1 MIVVLSIIALVA
13 AVSFYDYFGSRS
25 WQQVTSSVRNDA
37 VFEKRNK
44 DYGAFVIRRD
54 YDKTLMIIM
63 ISFVFSTGLIFAGY
77 LGLKNEPK
85 PIAFKPPVGV
95 DIDPKIEILTKEE
108 PVKEVKVEKV
118 IEESRE
124 ATLEFKIPEATDEEI
139 KEKLRI
145 QDELEKAKAAAL
157 EAEQKGKGTFI
168 PIIGNKKDTTDIE
181 KPKGPADWVDV
192 EAEYPGGFSAMMK
205 FIQDKFTVPAI
216 AYDINASGKVFLK
229 FVVGEDGSIG
239 SIKVQRGIPNCPE
252 CDKEAIRVLKMMPN
266 WKPGKIK
273 GKAVSSYFNLPINID
288 LQ

>member
-1 MIVVLSIIALVA
+1 MIVILSIIALVA

-25 WQQVTSSVRNDA
+25 WQQVTSSVRNNA

-77 LGLKNEPK
+77 LGFKNDPK
-85 PIAFKPPVGV
+85 PIAFKPPVV
-95 DIDPKIEILTKEE
+95 VEPETEILILTKDE
-108 PVKEVKVEKV
+108 PVKQVKVEKV
-118 IEESRE
+118 IEESHE
-124 ATLEFKIPEATDEEI
+124 ATIEFKIPEATDEEI
-139 KEKLRI
+139 KEKQRI

-157 EAEQKGKGTFI
+157 EAEKKGKGTFI
-168 PIIGNKKDTTDIE
+168 PIVGNKKDTTE
-181 KPKGPADWVDV
+181 LTPKGPEEWVDV
-192 EAEYPGGFSAMMK
+192 EAEYPGGFPAMMK
-205 FIQDKFTVPAI
+205 FIQDKFRVPAI
-216 AYDINASGKVFLK
+216 LHDITVSGKVFLK
-229 FVVGEDGSIG
+229 FVVGEDGSI
-239 SIKVQRGIPNCPE
+239 SAIKVQRGIPGCPE

-266 WKPGKIK
+266 WRPGKIK

>member
-1 MIVVLSIIALVA
+1 MIVILSIIALVA

-25 WQQVTSSVRNDA
+25 WQQVTSSVRNNA

-77 LGLKNEPK
+77 LGFKNDPK
-85 PIAFKPPVGV
+85 PIAFKPPVFV
-95 DIDPKIEILTKEE
+95 EPETEILILTKDE
-108 PVKEVKVEKV
+108 PVKQVKVEKV
-118 IEESRE
+118 IEESHE
-124 ATLEFKIPEATDEEI
+124 ATIEFKIPEATDEEI
-139 KEKLRI
+139 KEKQRI

-157 EAEQKGKGTFI
+157 EAEKKGKGTFI
-168 PIIGNKKDTTDIE
+168 PIVGNKKDTTE
-181 KPKGPADWVDV
+181 LTPKGPEEWVDV
-192 EAEYPGGFSAMMK
+192 EAEYPGGFPAMMK
-205 FIQDKFTVPAI
+205 FIQDKFRVPAI
-216 AYDINASGKVFLK
+216 LHDITVSGKVFLK
-229 FVVGEDGSIG
+229 FVVGEDGSI
-239 SIKVQRGIPNCPE
+239 SAIKVQRGIPGCPE

-266 WKPGKIK
+266 WRPGKIK

>member
-1 MIVVLSIIALVA
+1 MIVILSIIALVA

-25 WQQVTSSVRNDA
+25 WQQVTSSVRNNA

-77 LGLKNEPK
+77 LGFKNDPK
-85 PIAFKPPVGV
+85 PIAFKPPVSV
-95 DIDPKIEILTKEE
+95 EIDPKVEILTKDE

-118 IEESRE
+118 IEESYE
-124 ATLEFKIPEATDEEI
+124 ATIEFKIPEATDEEI
-139 KEKLRI
+139 KEKQRI

-157 EAEQKGKGTFI
+157 EAEKKGKGTFI
-168 PIIGNKKDTTDIE
+168 PIVGNKKDTTE
-181 KPKGPADWVDV
+181 LTPKGPEEWVDV
-192 EAEYPGGFSAMMK
+192 EAEYPGGFPAMMK
-205 FIQDKFTVPAI
+205 FIQDKFRVPAI
-216 AYDINASGKVFLK
+216 LHDITVSGKVFLK
-229 FVVGEDGSIG
+229 FVVGEDGSI
-239 SIKVQRGIPNCPE
+239 SAIKVQRGIPGCPE

-266 WKPGKIK
+266 WRPGKIK

>member
-1 MIVVLSIIALVA
+1 MIVILSIIALVA

-25 WQQVTSSVRNDA
+25 WQQVTSSVRNNA

-77 LGLKNEPK
+77 LGFKNDPK
-85 PIAFKPPVGV
+85 PIAFKPPVAV
-95 DIDPKIEILTKEE
+95 DIDPKVEILTKDE

-118 IEESRE
+118 IEESHE
-124 ATLEFKIPEATDEEI
+124 ATIEFKIPEATDEEI
-139 KEKLRI
+139 KEKQRI

-157 EAEQKGKGTFI
+157 EAEKKGKGTFI
-168 PIIGNKKDTTDIE
+168 PIVGNKKDTTDSE
-181 KPKGPADWVDV
+181 LTSGPFEIPDED
-192 EAEYPGGFSAMMK
+192 AEYPGGFPAMMK
-205 FIQDKFTVPAI
+205 FIQNKFRVPAI
-216 AYDINASGKVFLK
+216 AIEAGYSGKCYLK
-229 FVVGEDGSIG
+229 FVVEKNGSIN
-239 SIKVQRGIPNCPE
+239 SIKVVRGIAGCPE
-252 CDKEAIRVLKMMPN
+252 CDKEAIRVLKMMPE
-266 WKPGKIK
+266 WKPGKVK